1 MIVKIIK
8 NYRDTKL
15 NKAVVPCSTED
26 IKILVDV
33 SDERAK
39 ELIDAKVGEKY
50 NINKN
55 KKCNISINEVGD
67 NNGKK

>member
-15 NKAVVPCSTED
+15 NKVVVPCSTED

-39 ELIDAKVGEKY
+39 ELIDAKVGEEY
-50 NINKN
+50 NFQISKPKKN
-55 KKCNISINEVGD
+55 R
-67 NNGKK
+67 

>member
-50 NINKN
+50 NFQISKTKTDKTNENKN
-55 KKCNISINEVGD
+55 KDK
-67 NNGKK
+67 

>member
-15 NKAVVPCSTED
+15 NKELLPCSTED

-50 NINKN
+50 NFQISKPKTKTDETKENKN
-55 KKCNISINEVGD
+55 KDK
-67 NNGKK
+67 

>member
-15 NKAVVPCSTED
+15 NKVVVPCSTED

-50 NINKN
+50 NFQISKPKTKTDETKENKN
-55 KKCNISINEVGD
+55 KDK
-67 NNGKK
+67 